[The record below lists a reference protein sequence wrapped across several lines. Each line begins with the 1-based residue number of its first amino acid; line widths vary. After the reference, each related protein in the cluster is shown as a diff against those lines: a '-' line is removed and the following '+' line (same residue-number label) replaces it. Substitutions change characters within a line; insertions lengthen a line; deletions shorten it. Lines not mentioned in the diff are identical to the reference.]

1 MTTNSQ
7 QRHRR
12 KHLLANMLETMRDIP
27 EERVLAIFSLKE
39 QISVKKAREYL
50 TELKLAKI
58 VEQEAVIG

>member
-1 MTTNSQ
+1 MV
-7 QRHRR
+7 
-12 KHLLANMLETMRDIP
+12 ETMQDIP